1 MRAPFSVSFV
11 ARATARSARRSAA
24 STILRVSARVM
35 RGTLASSALAI
46 HAGLVE
52 NSYGNAGGV
61 LASPRGVRG
70 LSRPAL
76 RLLPVRGHPRSA
88 TFTERFAAGGGH
100 RRRVRS
106 EEHTSELQS
115 PY

>member
-46 HAGLVE
+46 HAGVVE
-52 NSYGNAGGV
+52 NSRGNAGGV

-70 LSRPAL
+70 SPRAAL
-76 RLLPVRGHPRSA
+76 LLLPLRGDPGGA
-88 TFTERFAAGGGH
+88 PDAERVAAGGG
-100 RRRVRS
+100 
-106 EEHTSELQS
+106 
-115 PY
+115 